1 MGDCTVFLSFDETE
15 ADVTGFHAANADEP
29 MLTGL
34 AAGTLVLTAD
44 GVLPVEFLSVGDRI
58 VTRAGM
64 KKLRNIRASDYS
76 GEAVRVCA
84 QALGPDHP
92 DRDTILPEAAQVLVR
107 DWRAEAMFGEKQ
119 VMVAVGWLVDEEFI
133 TNAEVQSL
141 RVFELEF
148 DSPQVIYANGMEFG
162 CGEMT
167 PELYTA
173 PPAPEVGA
181 LLPGVQV

>member
-1 MGDCTVFLSFDETE
+1 MTYDETE
-15 ADVTGFHAANADEP
+15 MDIAGLGLAPADLP

-34 AAGTLVLTAD
+34 AAGTLVMTAD
-44 GVLPVEFLSVGDRI
+44 GALPVEFLSAGDRI

-64 KKLRNIRASDYS
+64 KPLRAIRATDYS
-76 GEAVRVCA
+76 GEAVRVAA

-92 DRDTILPEAAQVLVR
+92 DRDMILPEAAQVLVR

-133 TNAEVQSL
+133 TNAEVRDL
-141 RVFELEF
+141 RVYELEF
-148 DSPQVIYANGMEFG
+148 DAPQVIYANGMEFG

-167 PELYTA
+167 RELYTA

-181 LLPGVQV
+181 LMAGRSAQA